1 MIEAYAHNYLKRL
14 LKKDSLI
21 WPHNLTLS
29 RLVGRSLRRRDKS
42 VIELEINDYY
52 DFWPGILIPLCLDI
66 ENIALI
72 ISSTQKRRLF
82 EIEIPRLKD
91 EGLNF
96 SIWEGREPPMDGQIW
111 VLDHRGLI
119 NAFHK
124 NL

>member
-96 SIWEGREPPMDGQIW
+96 SIWEGREPPMDSQIW